1 MRGLE
6 HFSTILLAAMAPPLK
21 TGQRL
26 NNDFKELYNILGE
39 RAPVY
44 QRASPTIRFN
54 FVTPPAEGHSWR
66 DDDTLYADSDLMPT
80 NDSSDIFANVAK
92 RHGNDK
98 PIALYLPGLDGF
110 GVSAATFQFDDL
122 ARTFELWRMSI
133 RIDDRTSFGDLLKA
147 VSDFVEQL
155 SSATDRPVY
164 IIAESF
170 GGLLAP
176 CVALRLQKKYE
187 REGKNK
193 VLKGMVLVNPATSFE
208 ESSWDSLAPMLSL
221 FGDLTDRTPMPFG
234 LPSPY
239 SVAGGLILSN
249 LIPSREQNQKI
260 LNTLLD
266 WESLRNP
273 SGAGDFVQGMIDSF
287 RLTGEFLP
295 PGLLKHRITNWMIVG
310 SSLINSRL
318 SQVEVPT
325 LVVVG
330 TEDKLIASGNEVRR
344 LTKTLPNCEKLEVR
358 GAGHFVLDDN
368 VNLTEAIIYSKILDP
383 LNFNESK
390 KIYDPILDWKMPS
403 KEVIAEIREESVNFL
418 VDAFSPIFISTDDQG
433 NRAFGLQNLPKE
445 GPLLF
450 VANHQLREYR
460 PLYYTLYCRRKQL
473 TSLA

>member
-1 MRGLE
+1 
-6 HFSTILLAAMAPPLK
+6 
-21 TGQRL
+21 
-26 NNDFKELYNILGE
+26 
-39 RAPVY
+39 
-44 QRASPTIRFN
+44 
-54 FVTPPAEGHSWR
+54 
-66 DDDTLYADSDLMPT
+66 
-80 NDSSDIFANVAK
+80 
-92 RHGNDK
+92 
-98 PIALYLPGLDGF
+98 
-110 GVSAATFQFDDL
+110 
-122 ARTFELWRMSI
+122 
-133 RIDDRTSFGDLLKA
+133 
-147 VSDFVEQL
+147 
-155 SSATDRPVY
+155 
-164 IIAESF
+164 
-170 GGLLAP
+170 
-176 CVALRLQKKYE
+176 LRLQKKYE

-450 VANHQLREYR
+450 VGNHQLREYR